1 MGKAYANRKPVS
13 ERPESDFYP
22 TPGFLTEALLKS
34 AEFTGIIG
42 TLKRSYYKSTGKPCI
57 LEPACGDGAVT
68 KVLQK
73 HLGFC
78 DIINHDIRTDG
89 VDFLTYT
96 PEKEIDIV
104 ITNPPFSL
112 FDEFVKKAKETAPVV
127 IFIGKV
133 NFFGAYNRHRDG
145 VWDNL
150 RDVMIFNRQVD
161 YRTESRDDGKF
172 YCGNLVTGWFIWH
185 RYWKQPYWFTRIMD
199 VQDGVVK
206 KEVRK

>member
-22 TPGFLTEALLKS
+22 TPGFLTEKLLESHEFTDYIDILKS
-34 AEFTGIIG
+34 F
-42 TLKRSYYKSTGKPCI
+42 YKDIRRPCI
-57 LEPACGDGAVT
+57 LEPSCGDGAIT
-68 KVLQK
+68 KVLAK
-73 HLGFC
+73 HLDFC
-78 DIINHDIRTDG
+78 DIISHDIRTDG

-96 PEKEIDIV
+96 PERKIDLV

-112 FDEFVKKAKETAPVV
+112 FDEFVKKAKEIAPVV

-145 VWDNL
+145 VWNSL
-150 RDVMIFNRQVD
+150 KDVMIFNRQVD

-172 YCGNLVTGWFIWH
+172 YCGNLVTGWFIWNRFWLAPFWH
-185 RYWKQPYWFTRIMD
+185 TRIMD